1 MEDNIATHARPLP
14 TWPIAVAIPS
24 GLVAV
29 VVLLLFIESAA
40 SWRVMTALL
49 VGVALGV
56 LLVADRISRGRIQ
69 GLTDAAEEVARKA
82 AEMRENLK
90 SRDAEIIR
98 LQADGKRRTTAF
110 ESERDTLTARLAKVT
125 AELAESRAALDS
137 LQSAVGQLKDQ
148 NSMLQSER
156 ADAIQ
161 RRQLLQAQ
169 YQELEN
175 TSRALGSSHTERTAQ
190 YRAAMD
196 SAEQVRSELERL
208 RASETALE
216 TECQKLRHQVERLE
230 LERRSFDLRE
240 RALRDEVELSRR
252 NVAEA
257 MSRAES
263 ASAQRG
269 LHEELA
275 ARRAELDRL
284 ADEIAHLK
292 SQLDMARERAALAEQ
307 AREDAASTIRRLE
320 EQVAASDAVIGEL
333 QDEVRN
339 VSTESRS
346 DMAKH
351 FTWRLNFFESN
362 EVRLSFVNDGATVD
376 LVEVKT
382 EPALNCG
389 FDGARRLERGG
400 DGAVV
405 IRPNKGAKA
414 PDDFR
419 VTIRYT
425 LRPQE
430 ASFRIRPYAPNKI
443 ERL

>member
-1 MEDNIATHARPLP
+1 MEDPIAKHARPVP
-14 TWPIAVAIPS
+14 TWPIAVSIPA

-40 SWRVMTALL
+40 SWRVMAAVL
-49 VGVALGV
+49 VLVAVGV

-69 GLTDAAEEVARKA
+69 ELADAAEEIARTTA
-82 AEMRENLK
+82 DARDNLK
-90 SRDAEIIR
+90 SRDAEIMR
-98 LQADGKRRTTAF
+98 LQADAKRRTTAY
-110 ESERDTLTARLAKVT
+110 ESERDTLAERLGKAT

-148 NSMLQSER
+148 NTTLQSER

-161 RRQLLQAQ
+161 RRQMLQAQ
-169 YQELEN
+169 YQELE
-175 TSRALGSSHTERTAQ
+175 TASRELGSSHTERTAQ

-208 RASETALE
+208 RASESGLE

-240 RALRDEVELSRR
+240 RALRDEVELLRR

-257 MSRAES
+257 MTRAES

-284 ADEIAHLK
+284 ADEIAHLR
-292 SQLDMARERAALAEQ
+292 SQLEMARERAALAEQ
-307 AREDAASTIRRLE
+307 SREDAASTIRRLE

-339 VSTESRS
+339 VSTEPRS

-351 FTWRLNFFESN
+351 FTWRLNFFESD
-362 EVRLSFVNDGATVD
+362 EVRLSFVNDGAAVD
-376 LVEVKT
+376 LVEVRT
-382 EPALNCG
+382 EPVLTCG

-405 IRPNKGAKA
+405 IRPNKGTKA

-430 ASFRIRPYAPNKI
+430 ATFRIRPYAPTKI